1 MANAAT
7 HRRKPGPREA
17 EQLQALAQAPETEPR
32 MRERAKLILHWM
44 EGETPDEI
52 VQKTGMSRSMVFR
65 WRARYN
71 QEGVQGL
78 MDRPRTG
85 KPRVYDEDFE
95 RRTLAL
101 LQQEPPAPMAFWT
114 ASALARRLDASPD
127 AIWRLLRRHG
137 ISLARRRV
145 WKVQAEVLL
154 QPWEREAMGIYIA
167 PPIWILI
174 TGEARK
180 SQHPGLLMTWEKN
193 AGSALQ
199 SAAGQN
205 GWLPMEDALGMMAQF
220 QAGTM
225 SENRRRESVQ
235 AFLNDVV
242 DAFGPELPL
251 ALHAVG
257 DVCALL
263 PANWQAEH
271 PKVQFHF
278 YASKETA
285 LAAIA
290 RLPYAQGQDAQALI
304 EQVDHYPAD
313 ALPFVWRKR

>member
-114 ASALARRLDASPD
+114 ASALARRLEALCGALYLLGGNPPD
-127 AIWRLLRRHG
+127 SIMTIAGPGTILCAACMGPLIDWFN
-137 ISLARRRV
+137 RRV
-145 WKVQAEVLL
+145 SIPLLHRQA
-154 QPWEREAMGIYIA
+154 A
-167 PPIWILI
+167 
-174 TGEARK
+174 
-180 SQHPGLLMTWEKN
+180 
-193 AGSALQ
+193 
-199 SAAGQN
+199 
-205 GWLPMEDALGMMAQF
+205 
-220 QAGTM
+220 
-225 SENRRRESVQ
+225 
-235 AFLNDVV
+235 
-242 DAFGPELPL
+242 
-251 ALHAVG
+251 
-257 DVCALL
+257 
-263 PANWQAEH
+263 
-271 PKVQFHF
+271 
-278 YASKETA
+278 
-285 LAAIA
+285 
-290 RLPYAQGQDAQALI
+290 
-304 EQVDHYPAD
+304 
-313 ALPFVWRKR
+313 